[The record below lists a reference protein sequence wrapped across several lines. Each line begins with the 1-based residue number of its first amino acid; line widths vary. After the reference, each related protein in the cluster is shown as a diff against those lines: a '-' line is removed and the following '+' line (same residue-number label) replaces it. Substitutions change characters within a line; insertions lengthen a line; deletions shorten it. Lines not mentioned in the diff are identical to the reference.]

1 MSPIWDP
8 VELNM
13 LDLDIE
19 DPEEQMGSKDKN
31 WIRIV
36 GDARRWL
43 VKIARTDV
51 RDGTTSG
58 EDWAEWVVRHI
69 AAQLGVPTAEV
80 RPAAFDGHRATAS
93 RSMLHDE
100 SERLTHGNELAF
112 SPWGDAGWFRSVMS
126 AA

>member
-1 MSPIWDP
+1 MSPIWNP

-36 GDARRWL
+36 GDDRRRL

-58 EDWAEWVVRHI
+58 EDRVGRSAHCR
-69 AAQLGVPTAEV
+69 AARGT
-80 RPAAFDGHRATAS
+80 DS
-93 RSMLHDE
+93 RSTT
-100 SERLTHGNELAF
+100 S
-112 SPWGDAGWFRSVMS
+112 SV
-126 AA
+126 